1 MKTETVRDLHDKA
14 MEFAILA
21 HIARQKGEHQRYQNE
36 HQKAEVFFQEAET
49 LSRRGYE
56 YEKQAA
62 ERVAKEYANDR
73 KTSEPTRSILYRS
86 AAALAYHAKEFDDA
100 KRLIVKGLFGYPS
113 ERVKQELE
121 DLYNQV
127 EKKAVAAKP
136 IIKAVP
142 TDIIGLMSHE
152 ETPIIEGYLERT
164 QQIIHDLRK
173 LEGAGD
179 LSKQTV
185 WSSSFMSAFAIDPSE
200 PFDDEKYHKA
210 LLEKRDT
217 LLSLADQGC
226 LIRCIISPPNAE
238 NFMPSTASYVLH
250 QTLFLLN
257 FLNRSKESA
266 LGNIEWAVSPKR
278 QKNLYI
284 IGRLACL
291 EGYKRGNADRGY
303 DWTLRQTIPD
313 AIDSYI
319 FLYNTLFDQLSS
331 DTLKIYGGKSE
342 ANESRREA
350 LRQATV
356 NCLKQSVMY
365 LLREIGIPE
374 DENVRKVVVP
384 ILKKALNDENQ
395 EFRDCVEEA
404 LCKLDTCHEN
414 PERA

>member
-21 HIARQKGEHQRYQNE
+21 HIARQKGEHQRYQDE
-36 HQKAEVFFQEAET
+36 YQKAEAFFQEAET
-49 LSRRGYE
+49 LSRQGYE

-121 DLYNQV
+121 DLYNQI
-127 EKKAVAAKP
+127 EKETAEAEPVV
-136 IIKAVP
+136 KAVP
-142 TDIIGLMSHE
+142 TAIIGLMSHE
-152 ETPIIEGYLERT
+152 EPFIIEGGLERT
-164 QQIIHDLRK
+164 QQIIHDLKK
-173 LEGAGD
+173 LEGSGK

-185 WSSSFMSAFAIDPSE
+185 WFSGFMSSFAIGPDE
-200 PFDDEKYHKA
+200 PFDNKIYRKA
-210 LLEKRDT
+210 LLEERDT
-217 LLSLADQGC
+217 LLRLADEGC
-226 LIRCIISPPNAE
+226 LIRCIISPPNAK
-238 NFMPSTASYVLH
+238 NFVPIAVNRVFCR
-250 QTLFLLN
+250 TLFLLN
-257 FLNRSKESA
+257 FLGWSKDSTLA
-266 LGNIEWAVSPKR
+266 NIEWAVSPRR
-278 QKNLYI
+278 QKNLHI
-284 IGRLACL
+284 IGHDACL
-291 EGYKRGNADRGY
+291 EGYNRGNPDLGF
-303 DWTLRQTIPD
+303 DLTLRQTIPD

-331 DTLKIYGGKSE
+331 DTLKIYGGKSK

-374 DENVRKVVVP
+374 DEKVRKVVVP
-384 ILKKALNDENQ
+384 FLKKALNDENQ
-395 EFRDCVEEA
+395 AFRECVEEA
-404 LCKLDTCHEN
+404 LRKLDACQEN
-414 PERA
+414 SKI